1 MNINFSSFKEG
12 SKEVINYL
20 PSMDEFNKLNHS
32 SIISKIKKIEGEI
45 SFSKVNDI
53 LIVDFSLTSNIDAIS
68 AYSLKVINKDIDIND
83 SLYFT
88 NDKNNETEEVFF
100 TKDIISLDEIVYSLL
115 LTSIPLNIHGDD
127 EKLPSGDD
135 FKVYSEDE
143 LIDELDEEKES
154 PFDVLKDLDL

>member
-20 PSMDEFNKLNHS
+20 PSIVELNEINHS
-32 SIISKIKKIEGEI
+32 SIISKINKIEGEI
-45 SFSKVNDI
+45 TFSKVNDI
-53 LIVDFSLTSNIDAIS
+53 LIVEFSLTSNIDAIS
-68 AYSLKVINKDIDIND
+68 AYSLKVINKDIDIID
-83 SLYFT
+83 TLYFT
-88 NDKNNETEEVFF
+88 NDKNNETEEVFY

-143 LIDELDEEKES
+143 LIDELNEEKES
-154 PFDVLKDLDL
+154 PFDCLKDIDL